1 MIIFLIENDLYSIDS
16 NNLVKQLETK
26 FPRTSTLSLTNRNLE
41 YVKNTVSN
49 SKPLLT
55 SKWLIIGN
63 QLKEISVLTMVKN
76 LYDNVLVLRYNNK
89 SKEVEDLM
97 KILKSMSIDF
107 NLVDNVN
114 LSEARLVSY
123 VSSELDLSEA
133 DARTLVKRCN
143 HYIPYINESVF
154 ALKSLG
160 RQIERKDILNFVVK
174 RSSFNTLSLF
184 NHVIGFKRVSNE
196 VVSRFL
202 YDFRYAL
209 KFLKTDLL
217 EKLDDALLVYSLMNE
232 GLLSPSNFKEFTFPR
247 KLKISDY
254 LLKSLILDINK
265 SVSYETLI
273 YTKLAISKIDHFYQL
288 VEICTK

>member
-97 KILKSMSIDF
+97 KILKSMSINF

-273 YTKLAISKIDHFYQL
+273 YTKLAISKVDQFYQL

>member
-1 MIIFLIENDLYSIDS
+1 MIIFLIENDLYSIAS
-16 NNLVKQLETK
+16 NNLMKELETK

-41 YVKNTVSN
+41 WVKNTVTN

-55 SKWLIIGN
+55 GKWLIVGN
-63 QLKEISVLTMVKN
+63 QLKENSVLTMVKN

-89 SKEVEDLM
+89 SKDVEDLM
-97 KILKSMSIDF
+97 KILKSMSINF
-107 NLVDNVN
+107 SIVDNVN
-114 LSEARLVSY
+114 LSESRLVSY
-123 VSSELDLSEA
+123 VSSELDLTEA
-133 DARTLVKRCN
+133 DSKTLVKRCN
-143 HYIPYINESVF
+143 YYVPYINESVF
-154 ALKSLG
+154 DLKSLG
-160 RQIERKDILNFVVK
+160 RPIERKDILNFVVK

-184 NHVIGFKRVSNE
+184 NHIIGFKRVSNE

-202 YDFRYAL
+202 YDFRFAL

-217 EKLDDALLVYSLMNE
+217 EKLDDAILVYSLMNE

-265 SVSYETLI
+265 SVSYETLV
-273 YTKLAISKIDHFYQL
+273 YNKLIISKIDHFYQFIE
-288 VEICTK
+288 VCTK

>member
-97 KILKSMSIDF
+97 KILKSMSINF

-273 YTKLAISKIDHFYQL
+273 YTKLAISKIDYFYQL